1 MGVMDV
7 MTRTMRRRTLC
18 WRAASAGAALLAAP
32 VLTACGTAGVSGGA
46 GGAAAV
52 LYVANGLDGTVSQ
65 VNAQTGHLIGPPFPA
80 GPAPA
85 QLVAGPGGTLVV
97 LPAGGPEWRLSHV
110 TPSRAPAPVRAMP
123 LEPGGSGGRLI
134 GDDQGGAVLLYH
146 LPVETPE
153 GRTLVCRLALLDVS
167 RGVLERTHT
176 ICASPDVVVDAALEE
191 GPRGPVAYLAIQ
203 RPPAL
208 LAGRWRPGSGRVL
221 AVDAQ
226 TGAALGVAA
235 LPGTPRWLRLAPAP
249 GPGGQL
255 LYCLVGGAGSG
266 EDSAAEGDP
275 VAGGPWRLLGLDP
288 LTLRVEREHLL
299 PRPLRAL
306 RVAPD
311 GSAGYALD
319 ALVGREVVRLDLRT
333 GATRRLATLPR
344 AGADL
349 VVTRERIYVAD
360 RSAAVW
366 ALDRHGGALAQ
377 AIDVGRGAVG
387 LALSRPA

>member
-1 MGVMDV
+1 MGVMDA

-18 WRAASAGAALLAAP
+18 WRATRTAAALLGAP
-32 VLTACGTAGVSGGA
+32 ALTACGTAGVSGGA

-52 LYVANGLDGTVSQ
+52 LYVANGLDGTVSR
-65 VNAQTGHLIGPPFPA
+65 VDAQTGRLTGPPFPA

-110 TPSRAPAPVRAMP
+110 TPSRVSATVRALP

-134 GDDQGGAVLLYH
+134 GDDQGGAMLLYH
-146 LPVETPE
+146 LAVETPE

-167 RGVLERTHT
+167 RGALERTHT
-176 ICASPDVVVDAALEE
+176 VCATPDIVVDAALEA
-191 GPRGPVAYLAIQ
+191 GPPGPVAYLAVE
-203 RPPAL
+203 RPTAF
-208 LAGRWRPGSGRVL
+208 LAGQWRPGSGRVL

-226 TGAALGVAA
+226 TGAGLGVAV
-235 LPGTPRWLRLAPAP
+235 LPGPPAWLRLAPAP

-255 LYCLVGGAGSG
+255 LYCLVGGPGSG
-266 EDSAAEGDP
+266 GDPAAHSDP

-288 LTLRVEREHLL
+288 LTLRVEREHIL
-299 PRPLRAL
+299 PRPLHAL
-306 RVAPD
+306 GVASD
-311 GSAGYALD
+311 GSAGYAFD
-319 ALVGREVVRLDLRT
+319 ALLEREVVRLDLRT
-333 GATRRLATLPR
+333 GGTRRLALLPR

-349 VVTRERIYVAD
+349 VVTRERLYVAD

-366 ALDRHGGALAQ
+366 AIDRHGGALAQ
-377 AIDVGRGAVG
+377 TIGVGRGAVG